1 MHEVK
6 IQKGEGNKRFIRN
19 IRQRA
24 DITIFLMFIWIL
36 KKNYPNPRRLT

>member
-1 MHEVK
+1 MHGVK
-6 IQKGEGNKRFIRN
+6 IQKVEGNKRFIRN

-24 DITIFLMFIWIL
+24 DITILMFIWVL